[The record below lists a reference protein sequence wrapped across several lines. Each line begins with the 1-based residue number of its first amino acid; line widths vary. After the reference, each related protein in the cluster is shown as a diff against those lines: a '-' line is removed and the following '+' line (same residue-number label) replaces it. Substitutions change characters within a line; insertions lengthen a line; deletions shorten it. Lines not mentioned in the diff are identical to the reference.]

1 MLIDDLLEVLRDLC
15 KENRDNK
22 MMFDYWASLGIT
34 TKKMIEEGEFTELDQ
49 YTEEV
54 ITKIENRRNEEY
66 DNVK

>member
-22 MMFDYWASLGIT
+22 MMFDYWVSLGIT
-34 TKKMIEEGEFTELDQ
+34 AKKMIEEGEFTELDE

-66 DNVK
+66 DNE

>member
-1 MLIDDLLEVLRDLC
+1 MLIDDLLQVLRDLC

-22 MMFDYWASLGIT
+22 MMFDYWASLGII
-34 TKKMIEEGEFTELDQ
+34 TKKMIEEGEFTELDE

>member
-34 TKKMIEEGEFTELDQ
+34 AKKMIEEGEFTELDE

-66 DNVK
+66 DNE

>member
-34 TKKMIEEGEFTELDQ
+34 AKKMIEEGEFTELDE
-49 YTEEV
+49 YTEEI